1 MTGYIITIIVAI
13 FGSTGF
19 WSWLSGRR
27 AKRDGASRLLLG
39 LAYRSIVESSERYI
53 ARGYISVDEYDELNR
68 YLYEPYKAMGG
79 NGTAAKLM
87 EEVKKL
93 PTKKEDKA

>member
-1 MTGYIITIIVAI
+1 MTGYVITIIVAI
-13 FGSTGF
+13 FGSTGY

-27 AKRDGASRLLLG
+27 AKRDGASKLLLG

-53 ARGYISVDEYDELNR
+53 ARGYIAVDEYDELNR